1 MSLDLLASDVSLS
14 SFFSE
19 FSVFWWSFSGGVV
32 DMHMVGWLLMVTFLV
47 ASAWRLASSFV
58 NIGIRSS
65 GGDDLSCQ

>member
-1 MSLDLLASDVSLS
+1 MSLDLLASDVTLPS
-14 SFFSE
+14 FSE
-19 FSVFWWSFSGGVV
+19 LSVFWWSFSEAAV
-32 DMHMVGWLLMVTFLV
+32 DMHMVGWLLIVTFLI